1 MANPVDSYQTQNIST
16 RLGKD
21 SQLKGTLRF
30 SSSLRI
36 CGNFEGAI
44 EAGGFL
50 LIEEGAVVRADV
62 VAQEVIVAGEVHGNI
77 EARSM
82 VEMLPTG
89 KIYGNVRTAK
99 LRIADGVVFE
109 GKCEMIRN
117 VEGIDVFS
125 SVLKDLRRAIRL
137 ADEES

>member
-1 MANPVDSYQTQNIST
+1 MAIAIDSYQVQDIAT

-21 SQLKGTLRF
+21 SRLKGNLRF
-30 SSSLRI
+30 SKSLKI
-36 CGNFEGAI
+36 CGSFEGNI
-44 EAGGFL
+44 DSTGFL
-50 LIEEGAVVRADV
+50 YIEEGAVVKADV
-62 VAQEVIVAGEVHGNI
+62 IAQDVVVAGEVHGNI
-77 EARSM
+77 EAKAL

-89 KIYGNVRTAK
+89 KIYGNVRAAK
-99 LRIADGVVFE
+99 LRIAEGVVFE

-125 SVLKDLRRAIRL
+125 TVLKDLRRAIQM

>member
-1 MANPVDSYQTQNIST
+1 MANPSETYQIQTIST

-21 SQLKGTLRF
+21 ARLKGNLKF
-30 SSSLRI
+30 SASLRV
-36 CGNFEGAI
+36 CGSFEGAI

-50 LIEEGAVVRADV
+50 LIEEGAVVKADV

-82 VEMLPTG
+82 VEMLPSG

-117 VEGIDVFS
+117 VEGVDVFS
-125 SVLKDLRRAIRL
+125 SVLKDLRRSISL
-137 ADEES
+137 AEEEA

>member
-1 MANPVDSYQTQNIST
+1 MAIAIDSYQVQNIAT

-21 SQLKGTLRF
+21 SRLKGTLKF
-30 SSSLRI
+30 SKSLKV
-36 CGNFEGAI
+36 CGQFEGSIDAS
-44 EAGGFL
+44 GFL
-50 LIEEGAVVRADV
+50 YIEEGAVVKADV
-62 VAQEVIVAGEVHGNI
+62 IAQDVIIAGEVHGNI
-77 EARSM
+77 EAKAL

-89 KIYGNVRTAK
+89 KIFGNVRAAK

-125 SVLKDLRRAIRL
+125 TALKDLRRAIQS
-137 ADEES
+137 ADEEA

>member
-1 MANPVDSYQTQNIST
+1 MAIAIDSYQVQDIAT

-21 SQLKGTLRF
+21 SRLKGNLRF
-30 SSSLRI
+30 NKSLKI
-36 CGNFEGAI
+36 CGSFEGNI
-44 EAGGFL
+44 EASGFL
-50 LIEEGAVVRADV
+50 YIEEGAVVKADV
-62 VAQEVIVAGEVHGNI
+62 IAQDVVVAGEVHGNI
-77 EARSM
+77 EAKSL

-89 KIYGNVRTAK
+89 KIYGNVRAAK
-99 LRIADGVVFE
+99 LRIAEGVVFE

-125 SVLKDLRRAIRL
+125 TVLKDLRRAIQM